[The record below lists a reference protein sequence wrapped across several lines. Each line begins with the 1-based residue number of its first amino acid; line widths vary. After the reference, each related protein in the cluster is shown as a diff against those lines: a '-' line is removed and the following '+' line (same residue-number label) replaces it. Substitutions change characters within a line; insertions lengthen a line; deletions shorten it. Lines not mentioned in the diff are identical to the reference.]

1 MSSGVIKV
9 IVSIVA
15 AILGL
20 ISILII
26 ASYSYLDYYEY
37 GLRRQKSTGSVDKT
51 EVYDGGRY
59 FIGPDFEFKI
69 FPADLHEVDIDNAK
83 VFSSD
88 KLEVQFSAHFQ
99 YVIRKNELVSLH
111 DAYDLG
117 YKEVMKSSALDAV
130 KMLQIHAQHL
140 EATNSCTTSRCAI
153 TVYNVRELINNRS
166 EIEQTVWKSVR
177 ERLGGTCCNSYC
189 DQTNPLCTNC
199 VTVCSRSHRGLNV
212 EVKYFQLGKI
222 KIPSEV
228 ENQFIRAST
237 LKEQND
243 EEKLKQKAVIV
254 RKETNQKVAEIENE
268 AKEISQNATAQA
280 ALVQSIARANYTA
293 LLETARSEGLK
304 LVFSSLNITQQ
315 DKKNSFDYLRTIRG
329 LDKLHLTVD
338 YQQRIAGNL
347 G

>member
-130 KMLQIHAQHL
+130 KG
-140 EATNSCTTSRCAI
+140 AI

-177 ERLGGTCCNSYC
+177 ER
-189 DQTNPLCTNC
+189 
-199 VTVCSRSHRGLNV
+199 SRRYML
-212 EVKYFQLGKI
+212 
-222 KIPSEV
+222 
-228 ENQFIRAST
+228 
-237 LKEQND
+237 
-243 EEKLKQKAVIV
+243 
-254 RKETNQKVAEIENE
+254 
-268 AKEISQNATAQA
+268 
-280 ALVQSIARANYTA
+280 
-293 LLETARSEGLK
+293 
-304 LVFSSLNITQQ
+304 
-315 DKKNSFDYLRTIRG
+315 
-329 LDKLHLTVD
+329 
-338 YQQRIAGNL
+338 
-347 G
+347 

>member
-130 KMLQIHAQHL
+130 KG
-140 EATNSCTTSRCAI
+140 AI

-304 LVFSSLNITQQ
+304 LVFSSLNIIQQ

>member
-37 GLRRQKSTGSVDKT
+37 GLKRQKSTGSVDKT

-130 KMLQIHAQHL
+130 KG
-140 EATNSCTTSRCAI
+140 AI

>member
-1 MSSGVIKV
+1 MGSGLIKG
-9 IVSIVA
+9 IVA
-15 AILGL
+15 VVAFILGL
-20 ISILII
+20 ISILIV

-37 GLRRQKSTGSVDKT
+37 GLKRQKSTGSVDKT

-59 FIGPDFEFKI
+59 FIGPDFEFKV
-69 FPADLHEVDIDNAK
+69 FPADLHKVDLDDAK

-88 KLEVQFSAHFQ
+88 KLEVQVTAHFQ
-99 YVIRKNELVSLH
+99 YAIRKNELISLH

-130 KMLQIHAQHL
+130 KG
-140 EATNSCTTSRCAI
+140 AI

-189 DQTNPLCTNC
+189 GKTNPLCTNC
-199 VTVCSRSHRGLNV
+199 LTVCSPSHRGLNV
-212 EVKYFQLGKI
+212 EVKFFQLGRI
-222 KIPSEV
+222 QIPSDV
-228 ENQFIRAST
+228 EKQFIRAST
-237 LKEQND
+237 LKEQNE
-243 EEKLKQKAVIV
+243 EEKLKQNAVIV

-280 ALVQSIARANYTA
+280 ALIQSIAQANYTA
-293 LLETARSEGLK
+293 FLETARSEGLK
-304 LVFSSLNITQQ
+304 QVFSSLQITQQ
-315 DKKNSFDYLRTIRG
+315 DQKNSFDYLRTIRG
-329 LDKLHLTVD
+329 LEKLHLTVD
-338 YQQRIAGNL
+338 YQQRIAGNI

>member
-9 IVSIVA
+9 IVSTVA

-26 ASYSYLDYYEY
+26 ASYGYLDYYEY

-59 FIGPDFEFKI
+59 FIGPDFEFKV

-130 KMLQIHAQHL
+130 KG
-140 EATNSCTTSRCAI
+140 AI

-189 DQTNPLCTNC
+189 DRNNPLCTNC
-199 VTVCSRSHRGLNV
+199 VTVCSRSQRGLNV

-268 AKEISQNATAQA
+268 AKEINQNATAQA

-304 LVFSSLNITQQ
+304 QVFSSLNITQQ